1 MTTFEKGQEVI
12 ALWGVKKKE
21 YPATIMKIND
31 DGKTVK
37 LYWKETTKDGK
48 QLISSKFLIS
58 NLKKIN
64 DDDDDCDGG
73 VNVSGIF
80 DVDVDD
86 Y

>member
-37 LYWKETTKDGK
+37 
-48 QLISSKFLIS
+48 F
-58 NLKKIN
+58 
-64 DDDDDCDGG
+64 
-73 VNVSGIF
+73 SGSFIY
-80 DVDVDD
+80 VH
-86 Y
+86 